1 MGPDDFVARA
11 RYRYAAMGP
20 HGYGTDLSGDGA
32 TVTPVYEED
41 SDQVGAGSLRCRV
54 SHVSNNSYFK
64 LWCNVCACVLAAV
77 LPGHIAGVRHERTA

>member
-1 MGPDDFVARA
+1 MGPHDFVARA

-41 SDQVGAGSLRCRV
+41 SDQVGAGSLPCGSLMFQIGV
-54 SHVSNNSYFK
+54 ILS
-64 LWCNVCACVLAAV
+64 CVV
-77 LPGHIAGVRHERTA
+77 

>member
-1 MGPDDFVARA
+1 MTVARA

-41 SDQVGAGSLRCRV
+41 SDQVGTGSLPCRV
-54 SHVSNNSYFK
+54 SHVSNSGY
-64 LWCNVCACVLAAV
+64 C
-77 LPGHIAGVRHERTA
+77 